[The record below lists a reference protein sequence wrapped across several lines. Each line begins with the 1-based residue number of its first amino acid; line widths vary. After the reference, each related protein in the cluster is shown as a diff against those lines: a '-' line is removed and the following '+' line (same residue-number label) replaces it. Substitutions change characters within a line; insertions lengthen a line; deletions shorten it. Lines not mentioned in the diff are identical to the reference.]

1 MTPNL
6 STIDQ
11 LFNGARVFKI
21 PFYQRSYVWGEKE
34 WERFLKDM
42 VGVGQQQENYFLGVI
57 ILKQL
62 VASTSQQGDYK
73 LVIDGQQRLT
83 TIAIFM
89 KILYGKLNQLKWFD
103 RKFVM
108 PDDDETLSIQH
119 SHIDKVDFE
128 RVMRLE
134 TLEEL
139 EGDSNIIRAYNY
151 FLKEVDV
158 TKLNTERLRYN
169 VQLIDIIIDHND
181 NEQQIFDTINS
192 LGVDLTTA
200 ELLKN
205 HLFDEHSVNKYN
217 QFWKPVFEGDDD
229 TVEFWAADLLK
240 GRVKQRNVEAFLS
253 AYLQI
258 KVHEPGRNISAQDK
272 LEYSRSNALFYNY
285 KKFIS
290 SYFTGNEAEFI
301 QDLTAYAKIFRY
313 AFMPNIASTI
323 LPMEAGIERVNF
335 LIYVLGNTTL
345 MPYVM
350 YIEKN
355 TDSEEEKA
363 KIYEYLEAYVIR
375 RLICARSPK
384 NYSDLFSENLI
395 GNNAITHEKLVEY
408 INQKDSSNALAM
420 PNNSELLECALSEK
434 HPNYRGLAILYL
446 MESRMRNDQM
456 LTTQLFNYKAYTL
469 EHLMPQ
475 RWQYNWPLPQGMDSS
490 ERARK
495 VCTLGN
501 MTLITQSL
509 NSSIGNADWAT
520 KLNGKTKHQGLK
532 AYARDL
538 LTLSDT
544 LSLSVWDEQTIDAR
558 STWLAYHA
566 SKLWPSALLEDEA
579 LNEPELSEGVLIAEV
594 VDEDDI
600 TRAQVRDR
608 TRYSLDGSIFL
619 PKGYFV
625 HDFIALY
632 INKHPDITFEKLKA
646 IFNDSLLEPRHR
658 VRGLLFKK
666 DDYDAW
672 ERPDKPR
679 RYGATRENAILQTAD
694 GVQFYVNTQWTKNS
708 VENII
713 KIAREDGFRILVEL
727 NN

>member
-1 MTPNL
+1 MTPNK

-42 VGVGQQQENYFLGVI
+42 INVGQQREDYFLGVI

-89 KILYGKLNQLKWFD
+89 KVLYGKLNQLKWFD

-139 EGDSNIIRAYNY
+139 DGNSNIIRAYNY
-151 FLKEVDV
+151 FLKEVDAE
-158 TKLNTERLRYN
+158 KLNTDRLRYN

-205 HLFDEHSVNKYN
+205 HLFDEHSIDKYN

-258 KVHEPGRNISAQDK
+258 KVHEPGRGISAQDK
-272 LEYSRSNALFYNY
+272 LEYARSNALFYNY
-285 KKFIS
+285 KKFIAN
-290 SYFTGNEAEFI
+290 YYVGCEEEFI
-301 QDLTAYAKIFRY
+301 KDLTRYAKIFRNV
-313 AFMPNIASTI
+313 FMPNIATTI

-355 TDSEEEKA
+355 TESEEEKT
-363 KIYEYLEAYVIR
+363 KMYEYLEAYVIR
-375 RLICARSPK
+375 RLICTRSPK

-395 GNNAITHEKLVEY
+395 GNHAITYEKLVEY

-446 MESRMRNDQM
+446 LESRMRNDQM
-456 LTTQLFNYKAYTL
+456 LTTQLFNYRAYSL

-475 RWQYNWPLPQGMDSS
+475 RWQQNWPLPLGMDSS

-509 NSSIGNADWAT
+509 NSSIGNADWTT
-520 KLNGKTKHQGLK
+520 KLNGRAKHQGLK

-538 LTLSDT
+538 LTLSNT
-544 LSLSVWDEQTIDAR
+544 LSLNAWDEQTIEGR

-566 SKLWPSALLEDEA
+566 SKLWPSALPEDES
-579 LNEPELSEGVLIAEV
+579 LQEPKLFEGILTSDIILE
-594 VDEDDI
+594 EDPSNATKKDQTKYSFDGI
-600 TRAQVRDR
+600 TFMHK
-608 TRYSLDGSIFL
+608 S
-619 PKGYFV
+619 YFV
-625 HDFIALY
+625 HELVAKY
-632 INKHPDITFEKLKA
+632 IDIHPQITFTELKEV
-646 IFNDSLLEPRHR
+646 FKDSLLESRHR
-658 VRGLLFKK
+658 VRGLLFRKE
-666 DDYDAW
+666 DYDTW
-672 ERPDKPR
+672 ERPDKAI
-679 RYGATRENAILQTAD
+679 RYGAKREGALLQSGD
-694 GVQFYVNTQWTKNS
+694 GVQFYVNTQWTQTS
-708 VENII
+708 ILNII
-713 KIAREDGFRILVEL
+713 EIAKTENFDVIVKI
-727 NN
+727 